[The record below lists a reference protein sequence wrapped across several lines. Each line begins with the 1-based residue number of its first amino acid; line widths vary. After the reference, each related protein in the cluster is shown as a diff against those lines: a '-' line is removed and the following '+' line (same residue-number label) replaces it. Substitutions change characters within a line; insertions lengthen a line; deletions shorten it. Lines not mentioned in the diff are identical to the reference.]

1 MAEKEEI
8 KEMEEKESKKSKKS
22 FLKLLFVFAFVVVL
36 AGGGYAGWSMFFKK
50 EAVADLLNVNGS
62 EGSELKEIKQSI
74 IYPLESFIVNLM
86 DKSESGKR
94 YLKTTIELDV
104 MGQEG
109 LDLIKSRQ
117 AQLRD
122 AILLLLTSQSFM
134 EINTIEGKLELKR
147 SILLRINQ
155 VLSEKVVNNIYF
167 TEFVVQ

>member
-1 MAEKEEI
+1 
-8 KEMEEKESKKSKKS
+8 
-22 FLKLLFVFAFVVVL
+22 
-36 AGGGYAGWSMFFKK
+36 MFFKK
-50 EAVADLLNVNGS
+50 EAVADLLNINGS

-74 IYPLESFIVNLM
+74 IHPLEPFIVNLM
-86 DKSESGKR
+86 DKSDSGKR

-109 LDLIKSRQ
+109 LDLIESRK